1 MNETQERKL
10 QKHLHVKDTQD
21 RRILKHLHMYNTIDP
36 LRAWQLLGIYRL
48 SAVIHRLRKVGYN
61 IVTERM
67 KVQNQFGES
76 CSVANYRLEN

>member
-1 MNETQERKL
+1 MNETQDERLIKYL
-10 QKHLHVKDTQD
+10 QLH
-21 RRILKHLHMYNTIDP
+21 NTIDP
-36 LRAWQLLGIYRL
+36 LKAWHMLGIYRL

-76 CSVANYRLEN
+76 CSVANYKLEN

>member
-1 MNETQERKL
+1 MSETQDERL
-10 QKHLHVKDTQD
+10 
-21 RRILKHLHMYNTIDP
+21 LKHLQMYNTIDP

-76 CSVANYRLEN
+76 CIVANYRLEN